1 MVTAITL
8 MQCERD
14 RIKAVAEQ
22 LADQPGVSEVY
33 SVSGAYDLVAVLRV
47 PDNEALAELVTGA
60 MAAVEGIEHTET
72 MLAFRAYSRHD
83 LEEMFS
89 IGQS

>member
-8 MQCERD
+8 MQCERS
-14 RIKAVAEQ
+14 RIQAVAEE

-60 MAAVEGIEHTET
+60 MAEVEGIEHTET